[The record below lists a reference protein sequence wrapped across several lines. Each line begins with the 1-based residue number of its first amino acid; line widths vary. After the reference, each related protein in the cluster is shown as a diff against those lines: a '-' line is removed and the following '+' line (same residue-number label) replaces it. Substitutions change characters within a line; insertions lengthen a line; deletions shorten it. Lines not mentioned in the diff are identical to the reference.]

1 MQSNLLIVVF
11 FDSLVHS
18 VRCLLVEVSKRLS
31 AGYTEHYNCILQ
43 EISRVVLPVEKFHPI
58 LQETAVFLS
67 NLQFKKFHIYE

>member
-58 LQETAVFLS
+58 RQGLRGNCSFP
-67 NLQFKKFHIYE
+67 